1 MLPTWIS
8 CRQAILFI
16 KINILQLSDL
26 EKPVKYPIKSTMII
40 AIIISYRQANGSFFQ
55 RTQERLIPWQQI
67 AIIGTD
73 IILIKD
79 NPLPQEAKEKTQEI
93 YSMNEES

>member
-1 MLPTWIS
+1 MITLS
-8 CRQAILFI
+8 E
-16 KINILQLSDL
+16 LQQKEVVMMESGERLGYITDL
-26 EKPVKYPIKSTMII
+26 EIDETNGMII

-79 NPLPQEAKEKTQEI
+79 NPLPQEAKEKSQEI

>member
-1 MLPTWIS
+1 MITLS
-8 CRQAILFI
+8 E
-16 KINILQLSDL
+16 LQQKEVVMMESGERLGYITDL
-26 EKPVKYPIKSTMII
+26 EIDETNGMII